1 MTMSCQSTPVK
12 LASLLNDS
20 QRIIPM
26 SSRLL
31 KTSGVEV
38 PDCKLEDKEGASGSS
53 TKESGGH
60 EKTEGRT
67 GSSTAQWYHKESH

>member
-20 QRIIPM
+20 QRIILM

-31 KTSGVEV
+31 KTARVEG
-38 PDCKLEDKEGASGSS
+38 PECKLEDKEGATGSS